1 VRTMLLAAALTLT
14 ACDSQPPKSI
24 DEINQ
29 IVRVADEAMDVAEKI
44 GRGASTADVHE
55 ALGAMNLALGAAQ
68 KQIYEI
74 ESRVGIAKYLGRG
87 SIDPHDVSACIRTS
101 VTSAASI
108 EQMSS
113 DMLALWLMQ
122 TVECASKSRTYFDA
136 VSGDDAAAVAL
147 AISVIYPVK
156 LVGEAKGG
164 LAAEPAL
171 LEDYRSAN
179 EDIVAKL
186 APKCRERQGAGSA
199 GTAQVRYECAAHEVA
214 MSVQPKLD
222 ALAARLT
229 ASR

>member
-1 VRTMLLAAALTLT
+1 MRLFRARKGTAAGERENGSKHGA
-14 ACDSQPPKSI
+14 ANAAD
-24 DEINQ
+24 
-29 IVRVADEAMDVAEKI
+29 RVSADEQI
-44 GRGASTADVHE
+44 SAD
-55 ALGAMNLALGAAQ
+55 
-68 KQIYEI
+68 
-74 ESRVGIAKYLGRG
+74 
-87 SIDPHDVSACIRTS
+87 AC
-101 VTSAASI
+101 
-108 EQMSS
+108 
-113 DMLALWLMQ
+113 
-122 TVECASKSRTYFDA
+122 
-136 VSGDDAAAVAL
+136 AL

-186 APKCRERQGAGSA
+186 APKCRERKGTGSA
-199 GTAQVRYECAAHEVA
+199 GTEQVRYECAAHEVA